1 MGAEEE
7 DTVVV
12 AVAAAADTEILAA
25 EVDSMAAEDME
36 EEVAVAAVEDMAVAE
51 GVTINCIVHPSILFD
66 ACIPLIL
73 SSSDYFPEN
82 NFFLIIHMTLHC
94 SLLLLF
100 WLFYPI
106 HQVLKQIN
114 FLRRYII
121 FTAHYPIYYSKFVF
135 TLSFILCLFVCCR
148 VVVYQSESLIF

>member
-1 MGAEEE
+1 
-7 DTVVV
+7 
-12 AVAAAADTEILAA
+12 
-25 EVDSMAAEDME
+25 MAAVDTE
-36 EEVAVAAVEDMAVAE
+36 EEVAVAEVEVMVAADMVVAEVDEDMVAE
-51 GVTINCIVHPSILFD
+51 EVTINCIVHPSVASH

-82 NFFLIIHMTLHC
+82 NFFFDYSHMTLHC

-114 FLRRYII
+114 F
-121 FTAHYPIYYSKFVF
+121 
-135 TLSFILCLFVCCR
+135 
-148 VVVYQSESLIF
+148 